1 MKFAIMARSLKY
13 QESGIRTL
21 LYGLLQGLIEIQPD
35 HEIFLFIDP
44 KQHVP
49 KFLNN
54 SIFDIIRISP
64 GTDKFLGRFIWDHIS
79 IGLTCKKL
87 KIDALLAPAHMR
99 PVYVPCPVIVQVPDM
114 MYHKFPQ
121 YWPWWDRSYFKIGVS
136 LLTIRASGIIAI
148 SENTKN
154 DLQEILSI
162 DENKIRVIYPGV
174 SKEFRVLNKN
184 DTLVIR
190 KKYNLFKP
198 FILCVSS
205 FHPRK
210 NLIGLISAFEVV
222 SDKIAHDLVIKVTS
236 NWQMSVCKNK
246 IINSPLRERI
256 HIIEGL
262 ISPLELAYLLNEADL
277 FVFPSLYEG
286 FGFPVL
292 ESIACGCP
300 TISTN
305 ISSIP
310 EIVGDSAILVSPDDT
325 NELSN
330 AIYRVLSDQYLR
342 NNLGRLGIIRARQF
356 DWVLN
361 AQMTLKFLEQIT

>member
-21 LYGLLQGLIEIQPD
+21 LYGLLQGLIKIKPD

-44 KQHVP
+44 KQQVP

-54 SIFDIIRISP
+54 SIFDIVRISP
-64 GTDKFLGRFIWDHIS
+64 LTDKFLGRFVWDHIS
-79 IGLTCKKL
+79 IGLICKKL
-87 KIDALLAPAHMR
+87 NIDALLAPAHIR
-99 PVYVPCPVIVQVPDM
+99 PMYAPCPVIVQVLDM

-136 LLTIRASGIIAI
+136 LLTKRASGIIAI

-162 DENKIRVIYPGV
+162 NENKIRVIYPGV
-174 SKEFRVLNKN
+174 SNEFRLLNNN
-184 DTLVIR
+184 DTSIIR
-190 KKYNLFKP
+190 KKHNLFKP
-198 FILCVSS
+198 YILCVSS

-222 SDKIAHDLVIKVTS
+222 SDKISHDLVIKITS
-236 NWQMSVCKNK
+236 NWRMSVFKNK

-262 ISPLELAYLLNEADL
+262 ISPLELAYLYNEADL

-292 ESIACGCP
+292 ESISCGCP

-310 EIVGDSAILVSPDDT
+310 EIVGDSAILVSPGNT
-325 NELSN
+325 NELSD
-330 AIYRVLSDQYLR
+330 AIYRVLSDSELKLELAR
-342 NNLGRLGIIRARQF
+342 DGITRAKQF
-356 DWVLN
+356 NWKST
-361 AQMTLKFLEQIT
+361 AQMVLKLLEEST